1 MNFSN
6 ALRDRVT
13 DAMAR
18 WAVPGVT
25 VGTLSTERVET
36 WAFGVVALDTQ
47 FPVRTDTLFQ
57 IGSISKPFTATLLMT
72 LVERGELGLDEPVTT
87 YVPDLILA
95 DPEAPDKITP
105 RHLLTHQAG
114 FWGDWFADFGLGD
127 TAIERFVAQYGRL
140 PQTFEPG
147 THWAYNNCG
156 YILAGLIA
164 ARITGKTF
172 EQALYDLVIR
182 PLGLE
187 HTVLSAAE
195 AIAYPVAVG
204 HTVDPHTGEAR
215 IARSFLRPRARNA
228 AGGVLASI
236 DDVLRFAE
244 LHLRP
249 DGSVLSP
256 QAVARMRESQV
267 DTFEAGASW
276 GLGFKIEQ
284 YEGGTVVGH
293 GGATNGFRAL
303 LQMVPEQEFAVAIL
317 TNGDNGSQLAGEIA
331 DWILAERLGIRP
343 VEHPTVPLDSAE
355 LERLTGVYTQP
366 YGRIEIRSQAGE
378 LEGRQTTFS
387 PYSEVEGE
395 VTGKWFRLRTIGDG
409 RAIVE
414 DGELQGNQIKFWDA
428 EDGGIR
434 FLQAGGRLYFP
445 DAWPFTMGDEA

>member
-1 MNFSN
+1 MNFSA
-6 ALRDRVT
+6 ALGDLVK
-13 DAMAR
+13 DSMAR
-18 WAVPGVT
+18 WAVPGVA
-25 VGTLSTERVET
+25 VGTLSPERIET
-36 WAFGVVALDTQ
+36 WTFGVVALDTQ
-47 FPVRTDTLFQ
+47 FPVRSDTLFQ
-57 IGSISKPFTATLLMT
+57 IGSISKPFTATLLMA
-72 LVERGELGLDEPVTT
+72 LVERGDLGLDQPVTA

-95 DPEAPDKITP
+95 DPEAPDKITT

-127 TAIERFVAQYGRL
+127 MAIERFVAEYGRL
-140 PQTFEPG
+140 PQLFEPG

-164 ARITGKTF
+164 ARVTGKTF
-172 EQALYDLVIR
+172 EAALQELVID
-182 PLGLE
+182 PLGLD

-195 AIAYPVAVG
+195 AIAFPVAVG
-204 HTVDPHTGEAR
+204 HTVDSDSGEAR

-249 DGSVLSP
+249 NSTVLPP
-256 QAVARMRESQV
+256 QAVERMREPQV
-267 DTFEAGASW
+267 ETYEAGASW

-303 LQMVPEQEFAVAIL
+303 LQMVPSEGFAVAVL
-317 TNGDNGSQLAGEIA
+317 TNGDNGDQLAGEVA

-343 VEHPTVPLDSAE
+343 VQHETVDLDAAE
-355 LERLTGVYTQP
+355 LERLAGLYVQP
-366 YGRIEIRSQAGE
+366 YARMEIRAKDGR
-378 LEGRQTTFS
+378 LEGRQTTHS
-387 PYSEVEGE
+387 PYSEIDRE
-395 VTGKWFRLRTIGDG
+395 VIGQWFGLRPIGDG

-414 DGELQGNQIKFWDA
+414 DGDLKGSQFKFWDA
-428 EDGGIR
+428 EDGSVR

-445 DAWPFTMGDEA
+445 DAWPFTMGDES